1 MGSGEVMKAWHFL
14 TEDGAMQWKC
24 GRVLKPKVGQ
34 TLTRDPDKLELC
46 SYGLHASVRLID
58 ALQYA
63 PGPILCRVEM
73 GGRIIKG
80 DDKLVA
86 SERTVLAMFDATRTL
101 HEFAVWCAR
110 EALAQIKDP
119 DKRSLAALEAKEAWL
134 RGEISDAELGAARA
148 AAWAAARAAAGDAAR
163 AAARAAAWDAARD
176 VARAAARAAAW
187 DAAWAAA
194 WDAAGDAARA
204 AAWAAARA
212 AAGDAARDAQN
223 KKLTKM
229 VAAEMRGV

>member
-1 MGSGEVMKAWHFL
+1 MKAWHFL

-34 TLTRDPDKLELC
+34 TLTRDPEKLELC

-73 GGRIIKG
+73 GGRIING

-110 EALAQIKDP
+110 DALAQIKNP
-119 DKRSLAALEAKEAWL
+119 DKRSLAALDAKEAWL
-134 RGEISDAELGAARA
+134 RGEISAAELDAAWVAASAAARD
-148 AAWAAARAAAGDAAR
+148 AAWAAAR
-163 AAARAAAWDAARD
+163 
-176 VARAAARAAAW
+176 

-194 WDAAGDAARA
+194 SA
-204 AAWAAARA
+204 AASAAARA
-212 AAGDAARDAQN
+212 AQN

-229 VAAEMRGV
+229 VAAAMRAAK